1 MIESKITMS
10 FDDRKRT
17 EFIPSEVQRIIGTTA
32 FGQVATV
39 SKAAVERVM
48 PILPENIAEE
58 VKRSAITKPYRTLN
72 VRRRS
77 NAD

>member
-1 MIESKITMS
+1 
-10 FDDRKRT
+10 
-17 EFIPSEVQRIIGTTA
+17 VQRIIGTTA

-39 SKAAVERVM
+39 SKAAVDRVL
-48 PILPENIAEE
+48 PILPEKVAEE

-77 NAD
+77 NGEA